1 MGYIYRKR
9 QLNYLNQQEVSSME
23 HDTFPDN
30 RQEQVQE
37 FDLDHFKNENFDLMP
52 TWERNAHVWIDQQM
66 LSIKNENYKE

>member
-1 MGYIYRKR
+1 
-9 QLNYLNQQEVSSME
+9 ME
-23 HDTFPDN
+23 QDTFLDN
-30 RQEQVQE
+30 RQEPVQE